1 MTIFGIKMM
10 VKSGLEKIFWNS
22 TSPFSVAAAQC
33 KKNLPRNAE
42 LAWLVSRYLIGSWR
56 LKIEQISVYCSAWCH
71 LLMSNLPGDI
81 QCVPWLQNLIFWSSL
96 EAEDCGSKPVHIT
109 KARKLEF
116 CSKIQRKQTNREIK
130 SLLIPFIKCWKKY
143 KKYLC

>member
-1 MTIFGIKMM
+1 
-10 VKSGLEKIFWNS
+10 
-22 TSPFSVAAAQC
+22 
-33 KKNLPRNAE
+33 
-42 LAWLVSRYLIGSWR
+42 
-56 LKIEQISVYCSAWCH
+56 
-71 LLMSNLPGDI
+71 MSNLPGDI

-130 SLLIPFIKCWKKY
+130 STRNSFHQMLEKIQKVPMLEFN
-143 KKYLC
+143 LQL